1 MNNYLIIGGT
11 KGIGLS
17 LANTLSKSHNVTVV
31 SREKSEELAG
41 DIRHISADVTKEA
54 FEYDGE
60 ELDGLVYCPGSINL
74 KPFNRLS
81 IDDFQ
86 EDMNINL
93 LGAVKSIQANLNKLK
108 KSSNASIVLFSTV
121 AVAQGMPFHTSVAAA
136 KGAIEGFGKS
146 LAAEL
151 APTVR
156 VNIVAPS
163 VTDTPLAAKI
173 LSSDEKKE
181 KSGER
186 HPLKRVG
193 EAADIANLAEF
204 LLSDK
209 SGWITGQVI
218 GVDGGMSTLRML

>member
-1 MNNYLIIGGT
+1 MSNILIIGGT

-17 LANTLSKSHNVTVV
+17 LANALAKTNKVTVV
-31 SREKSEELAG
+31 SRESSDELAS
-41 DIRHISADVTKEA
+41 DVNHVKSDVTKEV
-54 FEYDGE
+54 FEYEGDQ
-60 ELDGLVYCPGSINL
+60 LDGLVYCPGSINL

-81 IDDFQ
+81 IEDF
-86 EDMNINL
+86 ESDININL
-93 LGAVKSIQANLNKLK
+93 LGAVKTIQANLGKLK
-108 KSSNASIVLFSTV
+108 KSTQASIVLFSTV
-121 AVAQGMPFHTSVAAA
+121 AVTQGMPFHTSVAAA

-151 APTVR
+151 APSVR
-156 VNIVAPS
+156 VNIIAPS
-163 VTDTPLAAKI
+163 VTDTPLASKI
-173 LSSDEKKE
+173 LSSSDKKE

-193 EAADIANLAEF
+193 EAEDIANIAEF

-209 SGWITGQVI
+209 SSWITGQVI